1 MPRQR
6 VDLVDGKITICQMKM
21 DSVKRSG
28 GGHYVLGRRPGRWG
42 YQGIPAG
49 RQEITHMT
57 DKSYSFITY

>member
-49 RQEITHMT
+49 RQEITHM
-57 DKSYSFITY
+57 